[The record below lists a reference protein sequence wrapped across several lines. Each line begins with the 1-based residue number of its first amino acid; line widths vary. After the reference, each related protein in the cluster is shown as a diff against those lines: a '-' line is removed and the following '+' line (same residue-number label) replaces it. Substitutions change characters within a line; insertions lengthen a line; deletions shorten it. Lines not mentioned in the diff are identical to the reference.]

1 MIIII
6 IITIRLSTAANVGK
20 VQEVDHPVPIKFL
33 RGQCVKYNPGS
44 LSTLRCDVTSQEV
57 DNALKLLDNELKGKT
72 VLQYSMQYQ
81 DLSQF

>member
-1 MIIII
+1 M
-6 IITIRLSTAANVGK
+6 NYH
-20 VQEVDHPVPIKFL
+20 DYFL
-33 RGQCVKYNPGS
+33 D